1 MEVNEAVMKRR
12 SIRSYQDK
20 EVSGQDIATIINAG
34 RWAPNAGAYTMS
46 VIRDKDLM
54 ARINERTLAA
64 MRASGND
71 FLMER
76 AALPGYLPL
85 YGGPVVI
92 LLSGPTDVAIT
103 QLNCAVSVMSMLLQA
118 TELGLGSCFLRS
130 PSYALN
136 NPANAALAR
145 EAGIPEGSQMEC
157 GIVFGYTDDE
167 TKFARMER
175 EPRGTVTHVG

>member
-1 MEVNEAVMKRR
+1 MNVNEAVMKRK
-12 SIRSYQDK
+12 SIRSYQDQ
-20 EVSGQDIATIINAG
+20 EVPAGDIATVIDAG
-34 RWAPNAGAYTMS
+34 RWAPNAGAYNMS
-46 VIRDKDLM
+46 VIRNKDLM
-54 ARINERTLAA
+54 RRINEKTLEA

-92 LLSGPTDVAIT
+92 LLSGPSDMPIT
-103 QLNCAVSVMSMLLQA
+103 QLNCAVSVESMLLQA

-130 PSYALN
+130 PCYALN
-136 NPANAALAR
+136 NPANAPLAR

-157 GIVFGYTDDE
+157 GLVFGYIDDE
-167 TKFARMER
+167 KKYARLER
-175 EPRGTVTHVG
+175 EPRGTITYVD

>member
-1 MEVNEAVMKRR
+1 VNVDQAVMKRK
-12 SIRSYQDK
+12 SIRSYHDK
-20 EVSGQDIATIINAG
+20 GVAADDVAKVIKAGQ
-34 RWAPNAGAYTMS
+34 WAPNAGAYTMS
-46 VIRDKDLM
+46 VVRNKYLM
-54 ARINERTLAA
+54 ERINEKTLEA

-76 AALPGYLPL
+76 AALPGYMPL
-85 YGGPVVI
+85 YGGPVAI

-103 QLNCAVSVMSMLLQA
+103 QLNCAVAVENMLLQA

-136 NPANAALAR
+136 KPENAALAR

-157 GIVFGYTDDE
+157 GLVFGYTDDE
-167 TKFARMER
+167 KKFARMER
-175 EPRGTVTHVG
+175 APRGTVTYID

>member
-1 MEVNEAVMKRR
+1 MDVNQAVMKRR

-20 EVSGQDIATIINAG
+20 PVSDEDVAKIIEAG
-34 RWAPNAGAYTMS
+34 RWAPNAGPYTMS

-54 ARINERTLAA
+54 DRINEKTLEA

-76 AALPGYLPL
+76 ASLPGYLPL

-103 QLNCAVSVMSMLLQA
+103 QLNCGVAVQNMLLQA

-136 NPANAALAR
+136 NPANAELAR
-145 EAGIPEGSQMEC
+145 EAGILEGSQMEC
-157 GIVFGYTDDE
+157 GIVFGYTDDPDR
-167 TKFARMER
+167 FARMER
-175 EPRGTVTHVG
+175 EPRGTVTYVG

>member
-1 MEVNEAVMKRR
+1 MNVNEAVMKRR
-12 SIRSYQDK
+12 SVRSYQDK
-20 EVSGQDIATIINAG
+20 EVSADDIATVIKAG

-46 VIRDKDLM
+46 VVRNKDLM
-54 ARINERTLAA
+54 ARINDKTLEA

-76 AALPGYLPL
+76 AALPGYMPL
-85 YGGPVVI
+85 YGGPVVV
-92 LLSGPTDVAIT
+92 LLSGPTDMPIT
-103 QLNCAVSVMSMLLQA
+103 QLNCGVAVENMLLQA

-136 NPANAALAR
+136 KPENAALAR

-157 GIVFGYTDDE
+157 GLVFGYTDDE
-167 TKFARMER
+167 KKFARMER
-175 EPRGTVTHVG
+175 EPRGTVVYVD

>member
-1 MEVNEAVMKRR
+1 MDVNEAVMKRK

-20 EVSGQDIATIINAG
+20 PVADEDIAKIIEAG
-34 RWAPNAGAYTMS
+34 RWAPNAGPYTMS
-46 VIRDKDLM
+46 VIRDKELM
-54 ARINERTLAA
+54 GRINEKTLEA

-76 AALPGYLPL
+76 ASLPGYMPL

-92 LLSGPTDVAIT
+92 LLSGPKDLAIT
-103 QLNCAVSVMSMLLQA
+103 QLNCAVAVQNMLLQA

-136 NPANAALAR
+136 NPANAELAR
-145 EAGIPEGSQMEC
+145 EAGIAEGSQMEC
-157 GIVFGYTDDE
+157 GIVFGHIDDANKYT
-167 TKFARMER
+167 RMER
-175 EPRGTVTHVG
+175 EPRGTVTYID